1 MALGTEHASIM
12 SVIPS
17 RLAAP
22 LALALLAACRTAA
35 PPATIDPA
43 LSARVPVATA
53 ALAGIDLDGLRS
65 SPLYAKLPPAEL
77 AFLAPFAHAHRVLIA
92 STGVELLTIARGV
105 VPGATQIAPDVALSG
120 APSLVA
126 AATATHPPS
135 GILGPA
141 ESVAATH
148 PIWIAVRGGVALPLE
163 GNLANV
169 NNLLRVVEYVTLAL
183 DPGDPVHLQ
192 LLARCPTPEAAL
204 HFEQSFRAVVSLAA
218 AHATVLES
226 IRIVRQDRVVR
237 VSLSAP
243 LDALVKLVFPG

>member
-1 MALGTEHASIM
+1 M

-65 SPLYAKLPPAEL
+65 SPLYPKLPPAAL

-105 VPGATQIAPDVALSG
+105 VPGATQIAPDLALSG

-126 AATATHPPS
+126 AAITPHPPS
-135 GILGPA
+135 SILGLA
-141 ESVAATH
+141 ESVAAVR
-148 PIWIAVRGGVALPLE
+148 PLWVAVRGGVTLPLE

-169 NNLLRVVEYVTLAL
+169 NNLLRGAEYVTLAL
-183 DPGDPVHLQ
+183 DPGDPADLQ
-192 LLARCPTPEAAL
+192 LVARCLTPEAAL
-204 HFEQSFRAVVSLAA
+204 HFERSFRALVSLAA

-226 IRIVRQDRVVR
+226 TRIVRQNRVVR